1 MGIETL
7 QVLCCVLVV
16 NIGYLL
22 VMIGADY
29 SYVMGNMVQVA
40 GRMIIVQQI
49 PPPHVSH
56 VY

>member
-1 MGIETL
+1 
-7 QVLCCVLVV
+7 
-16 NIGYLL
+16 
-22 VMIGADY
+22 MIGADY

-49 PPPHVSH
+49 PRPHVSH